1 MFLLP
6 QNFARVVRQR
16 HVNRNIQMDVIRIIM
31 GRKVHARAHL
41 RDQEGFLKKV
51 TSKAR
56 PKRERGVS
64 QRSEVGRRMSVSG

>member
-6 QNFARVVRQR
+6 QNFPRVVRQR

-31 GRKVHARAHL
+31 GREVHSRAHL

-56 PKRERGVS
+56 PKR
-64 QRSEVGRRMSVSG
+64 